1 MSISPR
7 LLFMFAGVLFALI
20 VLWPGAKADAVAQA
34 RSLVGQDR
42 VVLLTAEWC
51 GYCDRLRSDLKRA
64 QVPFAEHDVE
74 QSSSGSGAWK
84 ALQGRGVPMTL
95 IGNAVVNGYDPQR
108 IIELAGHSD

>member
-1 MSISPR
+1 MPISPR
-7 LLFMFAGVLFALI
+7 LLFTIAGVLFALI
-20 VLWPGAKADAVAQA
+20 VLWPGSKADAVTQA
-34 RSLVGQDR
+34 RLLVGQDR

-74 QSSSGSGAWK
+74 RSSSGSGAWQ

-95 IGNAVVNGYDPQR
+95 VGNAVVSGYDPKR
-108 IIELAGHSD
+108 IIELAGDSD